1 MKKYIKKEVSK
12 DLAVQLHDRYGV
24 DPLTASILIR
34 RGVTEGKD
42 ILYYL
47 EDDRRFLHNPFEFTY
62 IEDAVDRILQ
72 AAEEGEI
79 VMIFGDRDVDGIT
92 STTILCQQ
100 LRSMG
105 LEVECRLPS
114 GTDGYGLS
122 IEAVDD
128 FYKKNG
134 TLIITVDCG
143 ISNNAEIAHAAE
155 LGMDV
160 IVLDHHNPPE
170 VLPSPAIIVNPKCPD
185 SGYPFA
191 DISGCAVVFKT
202 VSALRFAQSDLYKQE
217 ICLLSAKAVEG
228 KIQID
233 CLKVQNLVKKESI
246 TEIIVPG
253 TVRIS
258 DTKLINF
265 LQGQQIFVWNAEE
278 TSALLKQAF
287 GPQVEFNMFDIGSQ
301 IRLDIPQTRGLN
313 LTQLSKHS
321 KIAKYD
327 SSQATEM
334 GGFFNIFVTYINRR
348 LAKQF
353 PQNAKIE
360 EEELQLAALAALAD
374 IMPLR
379 DENRIIVKQGIRS
392 INEGHSRKGLTEL
405 LSKLRLLGQPVN
417 STKLSW
423 NVVPVLNATGRLG
436 TPELALQLLMEEDAH
451 KRDELAGRV
460 IECNN
465 KRRELGTEAWNIG
478 IKTAEQSI
486 AHFGGKLCVIIDP
499 QINRGVSGILAGR
512 LVSKFNVPSMAVT
525 IVGDTAI
532 GSMRSCRGFSVTGF
546 LDKMS
551 DIFINHGGH
560 DLAAGFSFE
569 KSRLEDFK
577 ARLETLYSTIE
588 LTDDES
594 ETIDIDAEL
603 PANYLSPDVLRVIDM
618 FEPYGECNPE
628 LNFLTKNIKI
638 YDALKMGKPDPVHL
652 KLVLDC
658 GKTKWPAIYFNQ
670 AERYERDFG
679 KGDSL
684 DVVYQLQRNYFNGNV
699 TPQMILSEVNP
710 SK

>member
-12 DLAVQLHDRYGV
+12 DLAVQLHNRYGV

-34 RGVTEGKD
+34 RGITEGKD

-92 STTILCQQ
+92 STTILCRQ

-105 LEVECRLPS
+105 LEVECRLPC

-143 ISNNAEIAHAAE
+143 ISNNDEIAHAAE

-170 VLPSPAIIVNPKCPD
+170 ILPAPAIIVNPKCAD

-217 ICLLSAKAVEG
+217 ICLLSAKALEN

-233 CLKVQNLVKKESI
+233 CLKIQNLVKKESVSETI
-246 TEIIVPG
+246 EPG

-265 LQGQQIFVWNAEE
+265 LMGQQIFVWNAAE
-278 TSALLKQAF
+278 TTKLLKEAF
-287 GPQVEFNMFDIGSQ
+287 GPSVEFNLFDIGAKIQ
-301 IRLDIPQTRGLN
+301 QDIPQTKGLN
-313 LTQLSKHS
+313 LTQLSRLS

-327 SSQATEM
+327 STQATEM
-334 GGFFNIFVTYINRR
+334 DGFFNIFVTYINRQ

-353 PQNAKIE
+353 PENAKIE
-360 EEELQLAALAALAD
+360 EEELQLVALAALAD
-374 IMPLR
+374 IMPLK
-379 DENRIIVKQGIRS
+379 DENRIFVKQGVRS
-392 INEGHSRKGLTEL
+392 INEGHSRRGLTEL

-436 TPELALQLLMEEDAH
+436 TPELALQLLMEEDAR
-451 KRDELAGRV
+451 KRDELAAKV

-465 KRRELGTEAWNIG
+465 KRRELGSEAWNIG

-486 AHFGGKLCVIIDP
+486 EHFEGKLCVIIDD

-569 KSRLEDFK
+569 KTKLDDFK
-577 ARLETLYSTIE
+577 ARLETLYKTIK

-603 PANYLSPDVLRVIDM
+603 PANYLTPGVLDVIDR

-638 YDALKMGKPDPVHL
+638 YDALLMGKPEPVHL

-670 AERYERDFG
+670 AERLHRDFD

-684 DVVYQLQRNYFNGNV
+684 DVVYQLQRNFFNGNV
-699 TPQMILSEVNP
+699 TPQMILSEADT